1 MSASR
6 LEPPAPRSGTRAD
19 EGSFA
24 SGADAADRDPELSLL
39 SAVNVLLR
47 RRALVV
53 GIMLAVVAAVLA
65 VRLLLPRSYTSTTSF
80 VPQTNRNTPSSGGG
94 LAAQLGQSM
103 MLTSDPTQSPAFYV
117 DLLTSH
123 GILDSTVMTRF
134 RITRDSRAAD
144 SSLTELLRAKGET
157 PALRRDDAI
166 KRLRRLVRADAAPK
180 TGVVTL
186 TVRAKDPVLARDVA
200 NRILEL
206 VSDFNLRHR
215 KTQASEERRFAEQR
229 LIEVGQELRVAE
241 DRLQMFLQRNRVYE
255 NAPELRFAFDRLS
268 REVTMRQQV
277 YTSVAQ
283 AEEQARMDEVRDTPV
298 LTIIEQPI
306 VPARPDSRGLL
317 KWSVLGLILG
327 LGLGTALAFLRE
339 MMSRAETETGNE
351 IQQFNTLWRETVRD
365 FTRPWQPVA
374 RAFRPARAGR

>member
-6 LEPPAPRSGTRAD
+6 LEPPAPRSGQRAD
-19 EGSFA
+19 ESSFVDTG
-24 SGADAADRDPELSLL
+24 GARDRDPELSLL
-39 SAVNVLLR
+39 SAVNVMLR
-47 RRALVV
+47 RRALVL
-53 GIMLAVVAAVLA
+53 GVALSMVATVLA
-65 VRLLLPRSYTSTTSF
+65 VRLLLPRSYTSTASF
-80 VPQTNRNTPSSGGG
+80 VPQTNRNTPGSGGG
-94 LAAQLGQSM
+94 LAAQLGLSM
-103 MLTSDPTQSPAFYV
+103 MLTTDPTQSPAFYV

-123 GILDSTVMTRF
+123 GVLDSTVATRF
-134 RITRDSRAAD
+134 RITRDGRAAD
-144 SSLTELLRAKGET
+144 SALTDLLHAKGET
-157 PALRRDDAI
+157 PAQRRDDAT
-166 KRLRRLVRADAAPK
+166 KRLRRLVRAESAPK

-186 TVRAKDPVLARDVA
+186 SVRAKDPILARDVA
-200 NRILEL
+200 NRFLEL

-298 LTIIEQPI
+298 LTIIEQPN
-306 VPARPDSRGLL
+306 VPARPDSRGLV
-317 KWSVLGLILG
+317 KWSAVGLILG

-339 MMSRAETETGNE
+339 MMSRAETEPGDE
-351 IQQFNTLWRETVRD
+351 IQQFNALWRETMRD
-365 FTRPWQPVA
+365 FARPWRPVA
-374 RAFRPARAGR
+374 RAFRPARAAR